1 MHHEEEQ
8 MDLELE
14 KLKQSIL
21 DVSQEKTSE
30 KANLRK
36 EPYSFNKQLKQKIKN
51 DNLGSDSNQ

>member
-1 MHHEEEQ
+1 MHHDEELI
-8 MDLELE
+8 DLELE

-36 EPYSFNKQLKQKIKN
+36 EPYSFNKQLSQKIKN
-51 DNLGSDSNQ
+51 